1 MFFSI
6 FNLIIF
12 LSILYIPA
20 PKIRDMHEEYDDCY
34 CPHGV
39 QERQGMR
46 IDTVWM
52 AVCAV
57 AITGAAYAVKMVV
70 EAVANFAQQVG
81 QQTVQFVDR
90 FGSVVLGVIVSV
102 LLSLYLIDRIF
113 YWIKFGR
120 VPGAVKMFLRI
131 RKAIRTH
138 YYRKDLRKRF
148 AERPELSE
156 KTYDDIMED
165 MNDGHHEGRPP
176 MTKEELA
183 IYLEQFYIVKDEQRD
198 KERTTRYH
206 AGAVSHRQ
214 ADKAKVSRCYPE
226 RYGACDSHC

>member
-1 MFFSI
+1 
-6 FNLIIF
+6 
-12 LSILYIPA
+12 
-20 PKIRDMHEEYDDCY
+20 MHEEYDDCY

-57 AITGAAYAVKMVV
+57 AIAGAAYAVKMVV
-70 EAVANFAQQVG
+70 EAVAQFVQHVG
-81 QQTVQFVDR
+81 RETAAFVDR
-90 FGSVVLGVIVSV
+90 FGFV
-102 LLSLYLIDRIF
+102 LLGSIVAVLLLLYLTDRIF
-113 YWIKFGR
+113 YWVKFGR
-120 VPGAVKMFLRI
+120 VPSAVKLFMKI

-138 YYRKDLRKRF
+138 YYRKDLRQRF

-176 MTKEELA
+176 MTKEELSV
-183 IYLEQFYIVKDEQRD
+183 YLQQFYIVKDEQRER
-198 KERTTRYH
+198 ERTITND
-206 AGAVSHRQ
+206 AGQIPHSQ
-214 ADKAKVSRCYPE
+214 AHKAQVSR
-226 RYGACDSHC
+226 RNS